1 MARRRGLTEVMA
13 ALSVAVVL
21 PAHGVAA
28 SLTSLDGQ
36 AMSSPMASGDQAI
49 VRASGAE
56 AFPFAGHSLQLAN
69 AVALI
74 GLSADA
80 AHVAVVS
87 GSIGIGELTVGPG
100 DVVIIPPYGAEPTAH
115 GFDAA
120 RLRAALPA
128 TAATAATDFVAM
140 LDLVAKDQEL
150 GIFLGRYA
158 STAFNLQAPLS
169 ALEEER
175 RRAAVGSAEVAA
187 IRFSSNSDATRIEA
201 EVVDAFLNAM
211 ASADTDAAAEFID
224 PAPFGGAIDALSA
237 DARRAYTRGL
247 AQKANWRRLAGSA
260 PRKIRDN
267 LWQAGPSQR
276 PVTLTLQPKSDFIFI
291 SQIAF

>member
-1 MARRRGLTEVMA
+1 MARRRGLTEVVA

-56 AFPFAGHSLQLAN
+56 AFPFAGHSLQLAD

-120 RLRAALPA
+120 RLAAALPA
-128 TAATAATDFVAM
+128 TAAADFVRL

-247 AQKANWRRLAGSA
+247 ARKANWRRLAGSA